1 MPVSLKS
8 IEMYNKVYAIVRSK
22 IPTARGISFVLHT
35 FDDCTSIVRVNGFGG
50 KSSSVTSMVAIV
62 PLYNEEKEIIG
73 YRLSADSVTKE
84 VKNLQECGAFLSIV
98 VRDIRILIS
107 KIKR

>member
-1 MPVSLKS
+1 MPVSIKS
-8 IEMYNKVYAIVRSK
+8 IEMYNRVYAIVRSK
-22 IPTARGISFVLHT
+22 IPSAKGVSFVLHT
-35 FDDCTSIVRVNGFGG
+35 FDDCTSIIRINGFGG

-62 PLYNEEKEIIG
+62 PIYDENKEITG
-73 YRLSADSVTKE
+73 FRLSSDNVTRE